1 VVRLILGQLTFTD
14 ATPVYWQIYSLLV
27 RFIRV
32 GPLGERTR
40 HDEHHHFIIKTLDI
54 NVETPPGIDPS
65 RFGSP
70 AQSGGHRNIEDT
82 VLSPEYLANFLDSLL
97 HGLVHGW
104 FDYGKVLFEHVDEV
118 RLSMD
123 GQEKVKMDVAEKL
136 REYPEQSEGIV
147 AYKKEVWRLRKERGL
162 KVLE

>member
-1 VVRLILGQLTFTD
+1 MILSNLTFTD

-40 HDEHHHFIIKTLDI
+40 NDEHHHFTTETLNI

-65 RFGSP
+65 RFDRP
-70 AQSGGHRNIEDT
+70 ALCGGRRDTEDS
-82 VLSPEYLANFLDSLL
+82 VLSPEYLTNFLGRLL

-104 FDYGKVLFEHVDEV
+104 FNYGKVLLEHVDEV
-118 RLSMD
+118 RLCMD
-123 GQEKVKMDVAEKL
+123 GEEKFKIDVAERLKEYLEKL
-136 REYPEQSEGIV
+136 DGTM
-147 AYKKEVWRLRKERGL
+147 AYKKEVWRLREGRGL